1 MLTYLLSLCIIA
13 QRESRVKEEE
23 MHSDGLRVF
32 SRMSKAVRRRWIV
45 RFVEL
50 CIYMTGISI
59 GCVLVA
65 LAVSQ
70 ALRLLGVG

>member
-1 MLTYLLSLCIIA
+1 
-13 QRESRVKEEE
+13 